1 MKPERALRLLDAID
15 GIIYA
20 TRLAVAG
27 YWGRRLRRAGMLAG
41 AALCLALARWPGGLG
56 PLGS

>member
-15 GIIYA
+15 GIVYA

-27 YWGRRLRRAGMLAG
+27 HWGRRLRRAGVLAG
-41 AALCLALARWPGGLG
+41 VALGLALARWPGGLAV
-56 PLGS
+56 PGS